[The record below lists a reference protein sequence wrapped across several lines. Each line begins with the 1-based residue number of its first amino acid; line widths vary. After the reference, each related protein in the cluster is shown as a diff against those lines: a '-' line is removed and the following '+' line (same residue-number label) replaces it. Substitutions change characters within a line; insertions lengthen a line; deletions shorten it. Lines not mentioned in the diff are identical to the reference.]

1 MTKLYLRHSLILQR
15 LLPLLFCSVGI
26 LFFVWAFADSRF
38 RDVEGFLE
46 GSFCLPATFGLA
58 LIILG
63 WAGARR
69 WTIATFWLV
78 LALVGQAVA
87 LQLIEAGPVIRYQ
100 HYKPVSH
107 LLTDT
112 NVLLLLY
119 LVIQTSLV
127 TIACARR
134 WLHFRSWIGYTF
146 RPWQLLGIGLVFFL
160 SSATVSR
167 DIPIYVTE
175 LFFAAFIQAVNL
187 ANIILAAWTAPKEL
201 VCWIQRQLEKGLLPS
216 ETRSAKDVGGVDRF
230 ALCGAFWVIGVA
242 TVLSIFAYERHPHIP
257 DEVAYLYH
265 ARYFAN
271 GVLTMP
277 APPIPEAFDFYL
289 MHFEKGQWFPS
300 PPPGWPA
307 LLALGVLLNIPWLVN
322 PMLAGLNVLLVYIM
336 LQQLYSRRIARLA
349 VFLLCVSPWHLFMAM
364 NFMVHTFTLTCAL
377 IATVSIMQA
386 RKTGRLRWAW
396 TGGLATGI
404 VSLVRPLNG
413 LIVASLLGL
422 WSLGVGGSRLKLP
435 AVAAF
440 VIGVIVAGSAIFPYN
455 KRLTGSATVFPIMAY
470 TDKHFGPKSNALGF
484 GPERG
489 MGWAIDPF
497 PGHGPIDALVNANL
511 NAFSLNIELFGW
523 STGSL
528 ILIALMVF
536 SGALQSRDYLMLAV
550 IAAIFAAYFFY
561 YFSGGP
567 DFGARYWF
575 LMLAPCVTLTA
586 RGILLLEQKLSG
598 TVGASRDE
606 GRVMVAVLAL
616 AAFTL
621 VNYLPWRAID
631 KYHHYRG
638 MRPDI
643 RSLAQIH
650 RFDKSLVLV
659 RGALD
664 PDYASASAY
673 NPVDLQ
679 ADAPVYAWDRSPEIR
694 TRLLQA
700 YADRPIWIVNGPT
713 ITRRGFEVAAGP
725 LSAHEL
731 EARVTTRETA
741 ALDKAPP
748 LHP

>member
-1 MTKLYLRHSLILQR
+1 MARLCFRHSLLKQR
-15 LLPLLFCSVGI
+15 LLPIFFCAVGV
-26 LFFVWAFADSRF
+26 LFFIWAFSDPAF
-38 RDVEGFLE
+38 RDAEGFLE
-46 GSFCLPATFGLA
+46 GNFCLPMTFGVA
-58 LIILG
+58 LIMLG
-63 WAGARR
+63 WMGTKR
-69 WTIATFWLV
+69 WSSATFWLA
-78 LALVGQAVA
+78 LALAGQAVA

-100 HYKPVSH
+100 HYKPFGR
-107 LLTDT
+107 LLTET
-112 NVLLLLY
+112 NPLLLLY
-119 LVIQTSLV
+119 LAIQTALV
-127 TIACARR
+127 TTMCARR
-134 WLHFRSWIGYTF
+134 WRQIRAWFSRAFT
-146 RPWQLLGIGLVFFL
+146 PWRLLGIGSVFFL

-175 LFFAAFIQAVNL
+175 LFLATFIQAVNL
-187 ANIILAAWTAPKEL
+187 ANIVLVAWTAPKDL
-201 VCWIQRQLEKGLLPS
+201 ICWIQRRLEKWFAPPDTS
-216 ETRSAKDVGGVDRF
+216 HVKNIGGVDCF
-230 ALCGAFWVIGVA
+230 ALCSAFWVIGIA

-277 APPIPEAFDFYL
+277 APPISEAFDFYL
-289 MHFEKGQWFPS
+289 MHFHKGQWFPS
-300 PPPGWPA
+300 PPPGWPVM
-307 LLALGVLLNIPWLVN
+307 LALGALLNIPWLVN
-322 PMLAGLNVLLVYIM
+322 PVLAGLNVLLVYI
-336 LQQLYSRRIARLA
+336 LFQQLYSRRIARLA
-349 VFLLCVSPWHLFMAM
+349 VLLLCVSPWHLFMAM

-377 IATVSIMQA
+377 IAAVSIMQA
-386 RKTGRLRWAW
+386 RRTRRMRWGW
-396 TGGLATGI
+396 VGGLATGM

-413 LIVASLLGL
+413 LIVAGLLGL
-422 WSLGVGGSRLKLP
+422 WSLGAGGARLKLS
-435 AVAAF
+435 AIAAF
-440 VIGVIVAGSAIFPYN
+440 VAGVIIAGSVVFPYN
-455 KRLTGSATVFPIMAY
+455 KLLTGSATVFPIMAY

-511 NAFSLNIELFGW
+511 NTFSLNIELFGW

-528 ILIALMVF
+528 IIIALMVF
-536 SGALQSRDYLMLAV
+536 SGAWQRSDYLMFAV
-550 IAAIFAAYFFY
+550 IAAVFIAYFFY

-575 LMLAPCVTLTA
+575 LMLAPCVALTA
-586 RGILLLEQKLSG
+586 RGLELLEQKL
-598 TVGASRDE
+598 GATGAIGDE

-643 RSLAQIH
+643 RMLAKTYH
-650 RFDKSLVLV
+650 FDKSLVLV

-664 PDYASASAY
+664 PDYASAAAY

-679 ADAPVYAWDRSPEIR
+679 ADAPVYAWDQSPEIR

-700 YADRPIWIVNGPT
+700 YSDRPIWIVNGPT
-713 ITRRGFEVAAGP
+713 ITHRGFEVAAGP

-731 EARVTTRETA
+731 KAHMTPRETLA
-741 ALDKAPP
+741 IDKKSPF
-748 LHP
+748 HP